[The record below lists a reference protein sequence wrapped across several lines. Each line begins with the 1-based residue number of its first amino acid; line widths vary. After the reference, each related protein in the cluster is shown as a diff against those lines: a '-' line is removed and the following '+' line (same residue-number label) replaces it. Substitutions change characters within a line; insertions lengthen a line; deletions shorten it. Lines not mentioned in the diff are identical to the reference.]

1 MSKELTAFIER
12 QKDNFIA
19 LNAANDDLLSFE
31 KECIFASQQIVK
43 NDFTFKIAQAN
54 SKSLESAI
62 LNIAA
67 IGISLNPASQ
77 HAYLVPRSGAI
88 CLDISYQGLKKIATD
103 SGAIE
108 WAKVELVYDN
118 DEFKWN
124 GPTESPSHSAD
135 PFSEDR
141 GKLKG
146 GYCIAKLPCGGAM
159 IEVMSIDEINK
170 VRETSKAKNGPWV
183 NWFDEMAKK
192 TIIKRAFK
200 QWPQTPNCKR
210 DRLDKAVEVSHQAEG
225 TAYTLEQYK
234 EYMQL
239 HAGSDPVAFYM
250 MRLRTD
256 EEGWNALYNSFAKGE
271 KVKNKA
277 IADELER
284 EGIETINGYAGIIIE
299 SMGVNDESSALELI
313 SELTEQ
319 EYSAVTNLL
328 QPQEIQWVESI
339 KEAA

>member
-1 MSKELTAFIER
+1 MSNELTSFIKR
-12 QKDNFIA
+12 QEANFLA

-31 KECIFASQQIVK
+31 KECMFAGQQIVK
-43 NDFTFKIAQAN
+43 NDFTFKIARAN
-54 SKSLESAI
+54 PKSLESAI

-88 CLDISYQGLKKIATD
+88 CLDISFQGLKKIATD

-108 WAKVELVYDN
+108 WAKVELVYDA

-124 GPTESPSHSAD
+124 GPVEAPIHTAD
-135 PFSEDR
+135 PFGER

-146 GYCIAKLPCGGAM
+146 GYCIAKLPCGGVM

-225 TAYTLEQYK
+225 TAYTLDQYK
-234 EYMQL
+234 EYMER
-239 HAGSDPVAFYM
+239 HGENDPVGFYM
-250 MRLRTD
+250 MRLRTTED
-256 EEGWNALYNSFAKGE
+256 AWNALYNSFAKGE

-277 IADELER
+277 IADGLER

-299 SMGVNDESSALELI
+299 SMGNNDESSALELI

-319 EYSAVTNLL
+319 EYSAVSNLL
-328 QPQEIQWVESI
+328 NPQEVQWTESI